1 MFKYILAYLSTLP
14 ISVSTYRIKRV
25 IFNDLFKVNPR
36 SSASKVLFNRKK
48 CFENMQEIYRGTPM
62 PKCDFNKVEKQFS

>member
-62 PKCDFNKVEKQFS
+62 PKCDFNKVEKQFY